1 MSTGNAWYA
10 AARSEFLEMPHDKVV
25 ERLANA
31 AGKDGWHI
39 EPEQHEEW
47 LASVD
52 LLQNHLSRAVT
63 ILRQSLADPSL
74 SEFEAVILEYDM
86 RRRGLRIDCVLLGHG
101 VIAVIEFK
109 RNAVQKSDRDQVE
122 NYCVNLLE
130 FHAETRRLC
139 TDEGFIVAPIVVQ
152 TDGRLPKRLPPRY
165 GFLSAPW
172 DAIVHPTMAS
182 SRAELS
188 DSLRSVLGL
197 RKSTKSPDRTKW
209 IRSKFAPS
217 STILDAALSLYGQHD
232 VSAIG
237 EHAAPIERIRECT
250 DHVLR
255 WIRKSQRDGTNR
267 IIFVS
272 GAPGSG
278 KTLLGLQV
286 AFAPEFHKDTVFVT
300 GNAPLVEV
308 LEAALKQ
315 SYVRGV
321 RRRGMAG
328 YPREAAKH
336 VIQNATFKIVKA
348 HAFLGERGSE
358 TGSSDGRVLIF
369 DEAQRTYK
377 KGKRVLRKPLE
388 DDEAALILQSME
400 KSYGK
405 GCVVVALLG
414 HNQFINAGEV
424 GTVAWIRAAER
435 HRWRCV
441 VADDTTKLLSRQDRD
456 LLTVPRLR
464 EVLEAG
470 HLRQSLRYYRNTR
483 IEDWVSAVLD
493 GDAKHAR
500 RISLSFRERDTVW
513 LTRSIEEGKAWIRSR
528 RVGEQRGG
536 LIGSGN
542 GGRLAAEGLF
552 VGLKPSIADWMLKP
566 DGDIRSSNML
576 ETIQNQYQIQ
586 GLEIDWSLVCWDLDL
601 RRTGTTWA
609 AYKLNGTKWQ
619 AKPTSLDVAIN
630 GYRVLLTRARKGM
643 AIFIPLGDASGVD
656 TTRSPLEY
664 DSICGFLEE
673 CGARPLPITFLPSDK
688 PRRYSPSALNADN
701 P

>member
-1 MSTGNAWYA
+1 MTAGNAWYA
-10 AARSEFLEMPHDKVV
+10 ASRNEFLEMPHDKVV
-25 ERLANA
+25 ERLASA

-52 LLQNHLSRAVT
+52 LLQNHLSQAVT
-63 ILRQSLADPSL
+63 ILRQSLADPTL
-74 SEFEAVILEYDM
+74 AEFDAVILEYDM
-86 RRRGLRIDCVLLGHG
+86 RRRGLRIDCVLLGRG
-101 VIAVIEFK
+101 AIAVIEFK
-109 RNAVQKSDRDQVE
+109 RKAAQKADCDQVE

-139 TDEGFIVAPIVVQ
+139 TDEGFIVAPLVVQ
-152 TDGRLPKRLPPRY
+152 TIGRTPKRLPPRY

-188 DSLRSVLGL
+188 DALRAVLCL
-197 RKSTKSPDRTKW
+197 RKTTAPADRSKW
-209 IRSKFAPS
+209 IRSKFSPS

-255 WIRKSQRDGTNR
+255 WIRNSQRDGANR
-267 IIFVS
+267 VIFVS

-286 AFAPEFHKDTVFVT
+286 TFAPEFQEDTVFVT

-308 LEAALKQ
+308 LEAALKD

-321 RRRGMAG
+321 RRRGLAG

-336 VIQNATFKIVKA
+336 VIRNATFKIVKA
-348 HAFLGERGSE
+348 HKFLGDRGSD
-358 TGSSDGRVLIF
+358 TGSIDGKVLIF

-377 KGKRVLRKPLE
+377 KGKIVLRKSLA

-400 KSYGK
+400 KSYGT

-414 HNQFINAGEV
+414 HNQFINTGEV
-424 GTVAWIRAAER
+424 GTGAWIRAAER
-435 HRWRCV
+435 HGWRCV
-441 VADDTTKLLSRQDRD
+441 IADDTAKLLSQQDRSS
-456 LLTVPRLR
+456 LKAPNLR
-464 EVLEAG
+464 ETLEAG
-470 HLRQSLRYYRNTR
+470 HLRQSLRYYRNTQ
-483 IEDWVSAVLD
+483 IEDWVAAMLD
-493 GDAKHAR
+493 GDATSAR
-500 RISLSFRERDTVW
+500 RISLSFREEDTVW
-513 LTRSIEEGKAWIRSR
+513 LTRSLSEGRAWIRHR

-536 LIGSGN
+536 LVGSGN

-566 DGDIRSSNML
+566 DDDIRSSNML

-601 RRTGTTWA
+601 RRNGSTWA
-609 AYKLNGTKWQ
+609 AYKLNGPKWQ
-619 AKPTSLDVAIN
+619 AKPSILDVAIN

-643 AIFIPLGDASGVD
+643 AIFIPTGDFSGVD
-656 TTRSPLEY
+656 ETRPADAY
-664 DSICGFLEE
+664 DGIADFLLR
-673 CGARPLPITFLPSDK
+673 CGARSMAPTP
-688 PRRYSPSALNADN
+688 
-701 P
+701 

>member
-1 MSTGNAWYA
+1 MSAGNAWYA
-10 AARSEFLEMPHDKVV
+10 ADRTEFLEMPHDKVV
-25 ERLANA
+25 ERLASA

-52 LLQNHLSRAVT
+52 LLQNHLSQAVT
-63 ILRQSLADPSL
+63 ILRQSLADPTL
-74 SEFEAVILEYDM
+74 TEFEAVILEYDM
-86 RRRGLRIDCVLLGHG
+86 RRRGLRIDCVLLGQG
-101 VIAVIEFK
+101 AIAVIEFK
-109 RNAVQKSDRDQVE
+109 RNTVQKADRDQVE

-139 TDEGFIVAPIVVQ
+139 AEEGFIVAPIVVQ
-152 TDGRLPKRLPPRY
+152 THGRTPKRPSPRY
-165 GFLSAPW
+165 GFLRAPW
-172 DAIVHPTMAS
+172 GAIVHPTMVS
-182 SRAELS
+182 SGAELS
-188 DSLRSVLGL
+188 DSLRAVLGL
-197 RKSTKSPDRTKW
+197 RKSTTSAERTRW
-209 IRSKFAPS
+209 LRSKFSPS

-250 DHVLR
+250 DNVLR

-267 IIFVS
+267 VIFVS

-300 GNAPLVEV
+300 GNVPLVDV
-308 LEAALKQ
+308 LETALKK
-315 SYVRGV
+315 SYVRGL

-348 HAFLGERGSE
+348 HAFLGERGAD

-369 DEAQRTYK
+369 DEAQRTYER
-377 KGKRVLRKPLE
+377 GRRVLRKPLE

-400 KSYGK
+400 SSYGQ

-424 GTVAWIRAAER
+424 GSGAWIHAAQR
-435 HRWRCV
+435 HGWRCV
-441 VADDTTKLLSRQDRD
+441 VASETAALLSDADRAALKSSRTQD
-456 LLTVPRLR
+456 
-464 EVLEAG
+464 VLKAG
-470 HLRQSLRYYRNTR
+470 HLKQSLRYYRNTS
-483 IEDWVSAVLD
+483 IEEWVAAVLE
-493 GDAKHAR
+493 GDADA
-500 RISLSFRERDTVW
+500 SREVAKTFDVADTVW
-513 LTRSIEEGKAWIRSR
+513 LTRSLQDGKRWVRSH

-536 LIGSGN
+536 IVGSGN

-586 GLEIDWSLVCWDLDL
+586 GLEIDWALVCWDLDL
-601 RRTGTTWA
+601 RRGSSGWA
-609 AYKLNGTKWQ
+609 AHKLSGTKWQ
-619 AKPTSLDVAIN
+619 AKPASLEVAKN

-643 AIFIPLGDASGVD
+643 AIYVPMGDLTGID
-656 TTRSPLEY
+656 ETRSASAY
-664 DSICGFLEE
+664 DGIADFLLR
-673 CGARPLPITFLPSDK
+673 CGAQSLA
-688 PRRYSPSALNADN
+688 SPAT
-701 P
+701 

>member
-1 MSTGNAWYA
+1 MTAGNAWYA
-10 AARSEFLEMPHDKVV
+10 AARNEFLDMPHDKVV
-25 ERLANA
+25 ERLASA

-52 LLQNHLSRAVT
+52 LLQNHLSQAVT
-63 ILRQSLADPSL
+63 ILRQSLADPTL
-74 SEFEAVILEYDM
+74 AEFEAVILEYDM
-86 RRRGLRIDCVLLGHG
+86 RRRGLRIDCVLLGRG
-101 VIAVIEFK
+101 AIAVLEFK
-109 RNAVQKSDRDQVE
+109 RNAAQKADRDQVE

-139 TDEGFIVAPIVVQ
+139 ADEGFIIAPIVVQ
-152 TDGRLPKRLPPRY
+152 TVGRTPSRPPPRY

-172 DAIVHPTMAS
+172 AAIVHPTMAS
-182 SRAELS
+182 SRVALS
-188 DSLRSVLGL
+188 DSLRAVLGR
-197 RKSTKSPDRTKW
+197 RKTTQSADPSEW
-209 IRSKFAPS
+209 LRSKFFPS

-237 EHAAPIERIRECT
+237 EHAAPIEHIRECT
-250 DHVLR
+250 DDVFR
-255 WIRKSQRDGTNR
+255 WIRKSQRDGTSR
-267 IIFVS
+267 VIFVS

-286 AFAPEFHKDTVFVT
+286 AFAPEFQQDTVFVT
-300 GNAPLVEV
+300 GNAPLVDV
-308 LEAALKQ
+308 LDRALKE

-321 RRRGMAG
+321 RRRGLAG

-336 VIQNATFKIVKA
+336 VIRNATFKIVKA
-348 HAFLGERGSE
+348 HKFLGESGAE
-358 TGSSDGRVLIF
+358 TGSVDGMVLIF

-377 KGKRVLRKPLE
+377 KGKMVFRKPLA
-388 DDEAALILQSME
+388 DEQAALILQSME

-414 HNQFINAGEV
+414 HNQVINTGEV
-424 GTVAWIRAAER
+424 GAGAWIRAAER
-435 HRWRCV
+435 HGWRCV
-441 VADDTTKLLSRQDRD
+441 VADDTATLLSQQDRSS
-456 LLTVPRLR
+456 LKATHLR
-464 EVLEAG
+464 ETLETG

-483 IEDWVSAVLD
+483 IEDWVAALLE
-493 GDAKHAR
+493 GDAATAR
-500 RISLSFRERDTVW
+500 QISLTFHEEDKVW
-513 LTRSIEEGKAWIRSR
+513 ITRSLAEGRAWIRGR

-536 LIGSGN
+536 LVGSGN

-552 VGLKPSIADWMLKP
+552 VGLKPNIADWMLKP

-601 RRTGTTWA
+601 RRSEDAWT
-609 AYKLNGTKWQ
+609 AYKLNGPNWQ
-619 AKPTSLDVAIN
+619 SKSNSLDVALN

-643 AIFIPLGDASGVD
+643 AVFVPLGDSSGID
-656 TTRSPLEY
+656 HTRPPAAY
-664 DSICGFLEE
+664 NAIADFLVA
-673 CGARPLPITFLPSDK
+673 CGATPMV
-688 PRRYSPSALNADN
+688 SATVF

>member
-1 MSTGNAWYA
+1 MSAGRAWYSA
-10 AARSEFLEMPHDKVV
+10 TRSEFLEMPHDKVV
-25 ERLANA
+25 ERLTNA
-31 AGKDGWHI
+31 AGRDGWHV

-63 ILRQSLADPSL
+63 ILRQSLADRSL
-74 SEFEAVILEYDM
+74 ADFEAVVLEYDM
-86 RRRGLRIDCVLLGHG
+86 RRRGLRIDCVLLGKG
-101 VIAVIEFK
+101 VIAVLEFK
-109 RNAVQKSDRDQVE
+109 RNAVQKADRDQVE

-130 FHAETRRLC
+130 FHGETRRLHQ
-139 TDEGFIVAPIVVQ
+139 DHSVILAPIVVQ
-152 TDGRLPKRLPPRY
+152 TEGRVAKRPVPTY
-165 GFLSAPW
+165 GFLPSPW
-172 DAIVHPTMAS
+172 NAIVTPTMAS
-182 SRAELS
+182 SREELS
-188 DSLRSVLGL
+188 DSLRAILGL
-197 RKSTKSPDRTKW
+197 RHSTTPPDRARW
-209 IRSKFAPS
+209 LRSVFSPS

-237 EHAAPIERIRECT
+237 HHAAPIELIRDCT
-250 DHVLR
+250 EQVCS
-255 WIRKSQRDGTNR
+255 WIRKSQSDGANR

-286 AFAPEFHKDTVFVT
+286 AFAPEFASDSVFVT
-300 GNAPLVEV
+300 GNSPLVEV

-321 RRRGMAG
+321 RRRGLAG
-328 YPREAAKH
+328 YPKEAAKQ

-348 HAFLGERGSE
+348 HAFLGERGSQ
-358 TGSSDGRVLIF
+358 TGSSDGKVLIF
-369 DEAQRTYK
+369 DEAQRTYE

-400 KSYGK
+400 ASYGQ

-424 GTVAWIRAAER
+424 GSGAWIHAAKR
-435 HRWRCV
+435 HGWRCV
-441 VADDTTKLLSRQDRD
+441 IASETLELLSDSDQKALNSSGTRD
-456 LLTVPRLR
+456 
-464 EVLEAG
+464 VLKAG
-470 HLRQSLRYYRNTR
+470 HLKQSLRYYRNTR
-483 IEDWVSAVLD
+483 IEEWVAAVLD
-493 GDAKHAR
+493 GDAEAAR
-500 RISLSFRERDTVW
+500 RVAQSFDQADAVW
-513 LTRSIEEGKAWIRSR
+513 LTRSLRDGKSWIRNH

-536 LIGSGN
+536 IVGSGN

-601 RRTGTTWA
+601 RRSNSGWA
-609 AYKLNGTKWQ
+609 AHKLSGTKWQ
-619 AKPTSLDVAIN
+619 AKPASLDVAKN

-643 AIFIPLGDASGVD
+643 AIYVPTGDPTGVD
-656 TTRSPLEY
+656 ETRPVAAY
-664 DSICGFLEE
+664 DGIVDFLFQCGVRSM
-673 CGARPLPITFLPSDK
+673 AV
-688 PRRYSPSALNADN
+688 SA